1 MSSVKC
7 QKVET
12 YVEKLFCPIC
22 DVEMKQDDLVYTSYP
37 AKYCYFCPKCGNI
50 EYSTIKYPNISYK
63 EAKKNAKRN

>member
-22 DVEMKQDDLVYTSYP
+22 DVEMK
-37 AKYCYFCPKCGNI
+37 
-50 EYSTIKYPNISYK
+50 YPNISYK